1 MNFSLTMKSVNVQ
14 DKIPETDTLKPNLV
28 GLDREGMRQFFVS
41 IGEQAYRGDQV
52 IQWIHQR
59 GLRDINAMTN
69 LSKSLRQKLSDEAEI
84 RLLPVVNH
92 QASKDGTQKW
102 LLQLHDGS
110 AIETVFIPEED
121 RGTLCISSQAGCALN
136 CTFCSTA
143 RQGFHRNLGAD
154 EIIAQLLTAQME
166 LGGYEASQRT
176 ITNVVMMGMGEPLLN
191 FDNVVTAMNI
201 MLDDFAYGLS
211 KRRVTLSTSGVV
223 PMIDKLKEACPV
235 SLAVSLHAANDD
247 LREELVPLN
256 GKYKIKELL
265 EACKRYVDGE
275 PRRRVTI
282 EYVMIDGVNDSPV
295 HAKELAKCLQG
306 VPSKINLIPF
316 NPFPGTTYQRSS
328 NENIERFRDIL
339 FKAGYVVVTRR
350 TRGKDIMA
358 ACGQLAGQVQDKTS
372 RSARLAQGSCVK

>member
-1 MNFSLTMKSVNVQ
+1 MKSVNAQ
-14 DKIPETDTLKPNLV
+14 DNLTELEGLKPNLV
-28 GLDREGMRQFFVS
+28 GLDRPGLREFFAS

-52 IQWIHQR
+52 MQWIHQR
-59 GLRDINAMTN
+59 GVRDINAMTN
-69 LSKSLRQKLSDEAEI
+69 LSKSLRQKLVDEAEI
-84 RLLPVVNH
+84 RLLPVIRH

-143 RQGFHRNLGAD
+143 RQGFHRNLDSG
-154 EIIAQLLTAQME
+154 EIIAQLLTAQTE
-166 LGGYEASQRT
+166 LGGFEASQRT

-191 FDNVVTAMNI
+191 FDNVIRAMNI

-235 SLAVSLHAANDD
+235 SLAVSLHAPNDV
-247 LREELVPLN
+247 LRNELVPLN
-256 GKYKIKELL
+256 KKYGINTLL
-265 EACKRYVDGE
+265 AACKRYVDGE
-275 PRRRVTI
+275 SRRRVTM
-282 EYVMIDGVNDSPV
+282 EYAMIDSVNDSPA
-295 HAKELAKCLQG
+295 HAKELARCLEG

-316 NPFPGTTYQRSS
+316 NPFPGTRYQCSAPG
-328 NENIERFRDIL
+328 NIEKFRDIL
-339 FKAGYVVVTRR
+339 LKAGYVVVIRR
-350 TRGKDIMA
+350 TRGGDIAA
-358 ACGQLAGQVQDKTS
+358 ACGQLAGQVQDKTN
-372 RSARLAQGSCVK
+372 RSTRISEEQAG